1 MFRTDLVGHS
11 GHALVSV
18 PAMKLSAV
26 LVPAALVSMFAA
38 VAACGGGDKPAESP
52 SGSSSSA
59 PSASA
64 APSAAPATSGSAA
77 PAGGAW
83 SASWSKQEKVA
94 FMSQNVSPRMGKVFQ
109 AHDGSRYASFGCKT
123 CHGEGKAPKDH
134 LPKLTMK
141 DGKITSFADKPA
153 VSKFMAENVV
163 PEMAAAM
170 GQKPY
175 DPQTHQGFGCGG
187 CHAIE
192 MK

>member
-1 MFRTDLVGHS
+1 MHLRLT
-11 GHALVSV
+11 
-18 PAMKLSAV
+18 
-26 LVPAALVSMFAA
+26 LVPAAFVSVALA

-52 SGSSSSA
+52 SGAGSSA

-64 APSAAPATSGSAA
+64 SATTPASTASSAPAS
-77 PAGGAW
+77 GGAGW
-83 SASWSKQEKVA
+83 KADATKQEKVA

-109 AHDGSRYASFGCKT
+109 AHDGGRYASFGCKT

-141 DGKITSFADKPA
+141 DGKITSFAEKPA
-153 VSKFMAENVV
+153 VSKFMAEVVV

-175 DPQTHQGFGCGG
+175 DPQTHQGFGCAG
-187 CHAIE
+187 CHAVE